1 MKSIWMRLALV
12 FMAVSASGILI
23 STILSI
29 KEMDYHFSLYVRD
42 VIQKHK
48 QDLLSLLQEEYKKE
62 HGWKDG
68 SILKLEAAARV
79 LGQQISLY
87 DRDRQLIRMFGETE
101 SDTHINVNEDVT
113 PITVQGEVIGYIG
126 IRYDN
131 AGAISLEEH
140 FQIAHTN
147 AMQWTMLALLLI
159 VCFVSIFTAK
169 RFAKP
174 IVMMSEAAMDVAKGN
189 LSVRVAVPRGK
200 DELSSLV
207 ETFNNL
213 IQSLQNQ
220 EELRKRLTSDIAH
233 ELRTPLNTL
242 LAQTE
247 GMIDGVWEAT
257 PEHLEATRSEV
268 LRLIRLVSDLDQVIQ
283 AEAGALSISREVV
296 DLSYVV
302 EKTVD
307 SMTAAFHQ
315 KGIVLTR
322 SLHPSSWVIGDE
334 QRLAQVFTNLLTNS
348 LKHTSPGGEVMV
360 SVINKGEF
368 IEVNVRDN
376 GSGIPPNDL
385 PFVFE
390 RFYRGD
396 RSRNRESGG
405 TGLGLTIVKGI
416 VEAHHGEVQ
425 ISSKVGEGTTVTVRL
440 PASKKWGQ
448 E

>member
-23 STILSI
+23 STIFSI

-42 VIQKHK
+42 VNQKHK
-48 QDLLSLLQEEYKKE
+48 QDLLSLLLEAYKKE
-62 HGWKDG
+62 QGWGQG
-68 SILKLEAAARV
+68 STLKLEAASHL
-79 LGQQISLY
+79 LGQQITLY
-87 DRDRQLIRMFGETE
+87 DRDKQLIRTFGDAE
-101 SDTHINVNEDVT
+101 SDTFANVNEDMIA
-113 PITVQGEVIGYIG
+113 ITDQEEVIGYIG
-126 IRYDN
+126 IRYGN
-131 AGAISLEEH
+131 AGAVSLEEH

-159 VCFVSIFTAK
+159 VCLVSIFTAK
-169 RFAKP
+169 RFTKP
-174 IVMMSEAAMDVAKGN
+174 IVMMSEAAKDVAKGN

-247 GMIDGVWEAT
+247 GMIDGVWAAT

-268 LRLIRLVSDLDQVIQ
+268 LRLIRIVSDLDQVIQ
-283 AEAGALSISREVV
+283 AEAGAMSISREVV
-296 DLSYVV
+296 DLGAVV

-307 SMTAAFHQ
+307 SMMAAFHR
-315 KGIVLTR
+315 KKIALT
-322 SLHPSSWVIGDE
+322 SSVHPGSWVIGDE
-334 QRLAQVFTNLLTNS
+334 QRLAQVFSNLLTNS
-348 LKHTSPGGEVMV
+348 LKHTSPGGEVTV

-368 IEVNVRDN
+368 IEVIVRDN

-416 VEAHHGEVQ
+416 VEAHQGEVQ
-425 ISSKVGEGTTVTVRL
+425 ISSKAGAGTTVTVKL
-440 PASKKWGQ
+440 PARK